1 MKFGLMLPH
10 AGDYASPEALAGVA
24 QMGEQLGYDSLF
36 CFDRLLYP
44 VNPKTPYPGSPDGK
58 LPEATKRF
66 FDPLTTLSY
75 LAGITRKIRLG
86 TGVLVSAFRSPVL
99 AARMA
104 STIDNLS
111 HGRFICGMGMGWSQD
126 EYESSGV
133 PFDTKGTRFDE
144 YLEVMKAVWSQAEPE
159 YHGKY
164 YTVAR
169 SILQPQPV
177 QKPMPL
183 WVGGGSDAALKRAVR
198 LGTGWFGSGNMAD
211 LLSVATKLRQMAPK
225 DFDIAFWTPFAITEQ
240 DTPMSLVGTPATIVS
255 NLRKF
260 QAAGVTEIIL
270 FAMQNP
276 QQDIPRFAQELRPQI
291 QTAAV

>member
-1 MKFGLMLPH
+1 M
-10 AGDYASPEALAGVA
+10 
-24 QMGEQLGYDSLF
+24 
-36 CFDRLLYP
+36 
-44 VNPKTPYPGSPDGK
+44 
-58 LPEATKRF
+58 
-66 FDPLTTLSY
+66 
-75 LAGITRKIRLG
+75 
-86 TGVLVSAFRSPVL
+86 
-99 AARMA
+99 
-104 STIDNLS
+104 
-111 HGRFICGMGMGWSQD
+111 
-126 EYESSGV
+126 
-133 PFDTKGTRFDE
+133 
-144 YLEVMKAVWSQAEPE
+144 
-159 YHGKY
+159 
-164 YTVAR
+164 
-169 SILQPQPV
+169 
-177 QKPMPL
+177 
-183 WVGGGSDAALKRAVR
+183 R